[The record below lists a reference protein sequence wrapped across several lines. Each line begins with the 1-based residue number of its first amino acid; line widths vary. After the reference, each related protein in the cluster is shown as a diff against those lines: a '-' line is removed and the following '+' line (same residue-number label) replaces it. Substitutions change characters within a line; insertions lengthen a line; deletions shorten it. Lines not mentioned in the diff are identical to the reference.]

1 MIGEQYY
8 QSCIS
13 IRKTYIKLMSE
24 MSSYKDIA
32 EKAAKKLESSI
43 SEIEVL
49 KARIKKSKGSKF
61 PEVTGTDAI
70 AKINEILN
78 DVEGQGL
85 ALEKFV
91 EPINKELEKLAKE
104 EQMLYAKICEA
115 YPNLGEQQ
123 IVEAVSNR
131 LKKEGLM

>member
-115 YPNLGEQQ
+115 HPNLEEQQ

>member
-49 KARIKKSKGSKF
+49 KAKIKKSKGSKF

-70 AKINEILN
+70 SKINEILN

-115 YPNLGEQQ
+115 HPNLEEQQ

>member
-49 KARIKKSKGSKF
+49 KAKIKKSKGSKF

-70 AKINEILN
+70 SKINEILN

-115 YPNLGEQQ
+115 HPNLEEQQ
-123 IVEAVSNR
+123 IVESVSNR

>member
-115 YPNLGEQQ
+115 YPNLEEQQ

>member
-24 MSSYKDIA
+24 MSSYKDVA
-32 EKAAKKLESSI
+32 ERAAKRLESSI

-49 KARIKKSKGSKF
+49 KAKIKKSKGSKF
-61 PEVTGTDAI
+61 PAVTGTDAI
-70 AKINEILN
+70 AKINEILSE
-78 DVEGQGL
+78 VEGQGEI
-85 ALEKFV
+85 LEKFV

-115 YPNLGEQQ
+115 HPSLSEQQ
-123 IVEAVSNR
+123 IVEAVSAR
-131 LKKEGLM
+131 LRKEGLM

>member
-1 MIGEQYY
+1 
-8 QSCIS
+8 
-13 IRKTYIKLMSE
+13 MSE

-49 KARIKKSKGSKF
+49 KVRIKKSKGSKF

-115 YPNLGEQQ
+115 YPNLEEQQ